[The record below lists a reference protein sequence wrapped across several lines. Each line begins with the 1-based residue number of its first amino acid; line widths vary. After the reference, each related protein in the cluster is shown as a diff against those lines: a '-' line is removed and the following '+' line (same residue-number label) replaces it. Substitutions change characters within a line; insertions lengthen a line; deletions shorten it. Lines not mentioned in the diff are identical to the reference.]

1 MFRHFW
7 CLITHV
13 PFFSARLH
21 VFRLKTAQPWTCASS
36 TTPPAE
42 QRACAGALAA
52 AARLH
57 RLHHE
62 VSELFDWII
71 VALASVVFYDACKTH
86 IYPVYFWVS
95 FDDHEAIT
103 TLFGGEWPLTPEGTA
118 RAEVFCVYHDSMELL
133 GAGRPSPLKASF
145 GEARKTHATISLFL
159 GCVAFLCQLICLFVC
174 FCVSWFMSPGET
186 AAAARGLG
194 CAGAGLLRS
203 RRAASAS
210 LLQVTCRGTRKTHA
224 INSPCPSVFFLAFSS
239 SADLLWSTLRLSQLA
254 SEVVGGCC

>member
-1 MFRHFW
+1 MFRH
-7 CLITHV
+7 
-13 PFFSARLH
+13 
-21 VFRLKTAQPWTCASS
+21 KTAQPWTCASS

-62 VSELFDWII
+62 VSEFFDWII
-71 VALASVVFYDACKTH
+71 VALASVVLCDACKTH

-103 TLFGGEWPLTPEGTA
+103 TLSCGGLLLGTA

-145 GEARKTHATISLFL
+145 GRARKTHATISLFL
-159 GCVAFLCQLICLFVC
+159 GCVAFPCHLICLFVC
-174 FCVSWFMSPGET
+174 YCGSWFMSPGET

-224 INSPCPSVFFLAFSS
+224 IALSSVFLASSS
-239 SADLLWSTLRLSQLA
+239 SADLLWSTLRLS
-254 SEVVGGCC
+254 